1 MKKYVADFERPIIEL
16 ESQLEELKKAP
27 SAHKSDFAREITY
40 LEKQIAKLKVK
51 TYTNLTPWQKVQLA
65 RHPERPR
72 YIDYLEGVFSDFTE
86 IHGDRLYGDDR
97 ALIGGFAYL
106 DSYRVVVIGTEKGK
120 NTKEKIFHNFGM
132 PHPEGYRKAARL
144 FKLAERFNLPVINFI
159 DTPGAYPGIEAEER
173 GQASAISNNLKILSD
188 LGVPIISTVI
198 GEGGS
203 GGALALGVADRIFMM
218 ENAYYSVI
226 APEGC
231 ASILWGDAKKAEK
244 AADKLSLTAEKLLK
258 LKLID
263 GIVSEPLGGA
273 HHDASEVFSGLKSI
287 LLKTLDKLTKI
298 DIEKLKEERY
308 QKLMSTGVYSEK
320 DNLSVSRGIKIL
332 RGDSDENRSV
342 N

>member
-1 MKKYVADFERPIIEL
+1 MKKYVAEFERPIIEL
-16 ESQLEELKKAP
+16 ETQLEELKKTP
-27 SAHKSDFAREITY
+27 SAHKADIAREITY

-65 RHPERPR
+65 RHPERPHFS
-72 YIDYLEGVFSDFTE
+72 DYLKGIFSEFTE
-86 IHGDRLYGDDR
+86 IHGDRLHGDDK
-97 ALIGGFAYL
+97 AIISGFAFL
-106 DSYRVVVIGTEKGK
+106 GSYKVIVVGTEKGK
-120 NTKEKIFHNFGM
+120 TTKEKVAHNFGM

-144 FKLAERFNLPVINFI
+144 FELAGRFNLPVINFI

-173 GQASAISNNLKILSD
+173 GQAGAISNNLKILSD
-188 LGVPIISTVI
+188 LDVPILSTVI

-231 ASILWGDAKKAEK
+231 ATILWGDAKKAEK
-244 AADKLSLTAEKLLK
+244 AAAELSLTADKLVK

-263 GIVSEPLGGA
+263 GIISEPLGGA
-273 HHDASEVFSGLKSI
+273 QHNKEEVFADLKST
-287 LLKTLDKLTKI
+287 LLKTLDDLTKI
-298 DIEKLKEERY
+298 NVDELKKRRY
-308 QKLMSTGVYSEK
+308 QRLMAAGVFSEK
-320 DNLSVSRGIKIL
+320 DNLDVTRGIKIL
-332 RGDSDENRSV
+332 RGDADENRSA

>member
-27 SAHKSDFAREITY
+27 SAKKSDFAREITY

-72 YIDYLEGVFSDFTE
+72 YSDYLENVFSEFTE

-97 ALIGGFAYL
+97 AIIGGFAYL
-106 DSYRVVVIGTEKGK
+106 DSHKVMVVGTEKGK
-120 NTKEKIFHNFGM
+120 TTKEKVIHNFGM

-144 FKLAERFNLPVINFI
+144 FELAGRFNLPVINFI

-173 GQASAISNNLKILSD
+173 GQANAISNNLKILSD
-188 LGVPIISTVI
+188 LSVPIISTVI

-226 APEGC
+226 SPEGC

-244 AADKLSLTAEKLLK
+244 AADALSLTADKLLK

-263 GIVSEPLGGA
+263 GIISEPLGGA
-273 HHDASEVFSGLKSI
+273 QHDVEEVFSGLKSTI
-287 LLKTLDKLTKI
+287 LKTLDKLSKVSV
-298 DIEKLKEERY
+298 DELKELRY
-308 QKLMSTGVYSEK
+308 QRLMNAGVFSEK
-320 DNLSVSRGIKIL
+320 DNLSVSQGIKIL
-332 RGDSDENRSV
+332 RGDTDENRSA